1 MVFLGVPL
9 AIYLLFV
16 IWPFIQAFGYSLTDW
31 SGFSPKQNFIGLQN
45 YQKLF
50 TDDIFMK
57 AMGNNI
63 LLVIFLP
70 IITIVLSLVL
80 ATLVTVGGSSKGQ
93 IKGLRNS
100 SFYRVVSFFP
110 YTIPA
115 IAIGIMWGQIY
126 DPSGGLLN
134 GILTSVGMDQF
145 KSYAWLGD
153 KNTAMIA
160 TMFVIVWGFIG
171 FYMVL
176 FVAGIKG
183 IPAELFEAARIDGAG
198 RFRTAVSIT
207 IPLIRDNIQTAYIYM
222 GILALDAFV
231 YMAALNSGGGPGQ
244 LHLGDVPAALL
255 HRLHQGPVRP
265 GQRHGRCARRSHPD
279 LLRPR
284 VPGQQAHW
292 WRQGCVPLMTTKIAS
307 QEMKSLHFNPRK
319 PAMTTG
325 DRAGG
330 RRFAHGPQYLVAHR
344 DPATA
349 VDFHVLLQDDRARSS
364 PRRSPCPR
372 SGVSTTTSGRGPR
385 PESGATSST
394 R

>member
-1 MVFLGVPL
+1 VTSVKTQQSRNDDGLAAVVPATAPQQVIKRRRKPLTWDKVSFFAVFLGLPL

-31 SGFSPKQNFIGLQN
+31 SGFSPNQNFIGLEN
-45 YQKLF
+45 YAKIF

-70 IITIVLSLVL
+70 IITIILSLVL
-80 ATLVTVGGSSKGQ
+80 ASLVTVGGSSKGQ

-134 GILTSVGMDQF
+134 GILTGVGLDQF
-145 KSYAWLGD
+145 KDFAWLGD

-160 TMFVIVWGFIG
+160 TMFVIVWGFVG

-231 YMAALNSGGGPGQ
+231 YMAALNSGGGPDNSTLVMAQQLFFTAFSKGQ
-244 LHLGDVPAALL
+244 FGLASAMGVVLAIATLIFSGLVFAVNKLTGGDKDV
-255 HRLHQGPVRP
+255 
-265 GQRHGRCARRSHPD
+265 
-279 LLRPR
+279 
-284 VPGQQAHW
+284 
-292 WRQGCVPLMTTKIAS
+292 
-307 QEMKSLHFNPRK
+307 SL
-319 PAMTTG
+319 
-325 DRAGG
+325 
-330 RRFAHGPQYLVAHR
+330 
-344 DPATA
+344 
-349 VDFHVLLQDDRARSS
+349 
-364 PRRSPCPR
+364 
-372 SGVSTTTSGRGPR
+372 
-385 PESGATSST
+385 
-394 R
+394 

>member
-1 MVFLGVPL
+1 MTVVKTKQSRNDDGLAAVVPAVAPPVVVRRRRKPLTWDKVSFFAVFLGLPL

-31 SGFSPKQNFIGLQN
+31 SGFSPTQNFIGFEN
-45 YQKLF
+45 YARIF
-50 TDDIFMK
+50 SDDIFMK

-63 LLVIFLP
+63 LLVIVLP
-70 IITIVLSLVL
+70 IVTIILSLVL
-80 ATLVTVGGSSKGQ
+80 ATMVTVGGSSKGQ

-134 GILTSVGMDQF
+134 GILTSMGLDQF
-145 KSYAWLGD
+145 KDFAWLGD
-153 KNTAMIA
+153 KNTAMTA
-160 TMFVIVWGFIG
+160 TMFVIVWGFVG

-198 RFRTAVSIT
+198 RLRTAVSIT

-231 YMAALNSGGGPGQ
+231 YMAALNSGGGPDNSTLVMAQQLFFTAFSKGQ
-244 LHLGDVPAALL
+244 FGLASAMGVVLAVATLIFSGLVFVVNRLTGGDK
-255 HRLHQGPVRP
+255 
-265 GQRHGRCARRSHPD
+265 D
-279 LLRPR
+279 
-284 VPGQQAHW
+284 
-292 WRQGCVPLMTTKIAS
+292 
-307 QEMKSLHFNPRK
+307 
-319 PAMTTG
+319 
-325 DRAGG
+325 
-330 RRFAHGPQYLVAHR
+330 
-344 DPATA
+344 
-349 VDFHVLLQDDRARSS
+349 
-364 PRRSPCPR
+364 
-372 SGVSTTTSGRGPR
+372 VSI
-385 PESGATSST
+385 
-394 R
+394 

>member
-1 MVFLGVPL
+1 VKAKTLRVGDGASAVVVPDTAPPVYKRRRKPLTFDKISFFVVFLGLPL
-9 AIYLLFV
+9 AMYILFV
-16 IWPFIQAFGYSLTDW
+16 ISPFAQAFYYSMTDW
-31 SGFSPKQNFIGLQN
+31 SGFSPNMNFTGFEN
-45 YQKLF
+45 YRRIF

-70 IITIVLSLVL
+70 IITIILSLVL

-126 DPSGGLLN
+126 DPSNGLLN
-134 GILTSVGMDQF
+134 GILTSLGLDQF
-145 KSYAWLGD
+145 KSFAWLGD

-231 YMAALNSGGGPGQ
+231 YMAALNSGGGPDNSTLVMSQQLFFTAFTKGQ
-244 LHLGDVPAALL
+244 FGLASAMGVVLAVATLIFSGLVFLVNRLTGGDKDV
-255 HRLHQGPVRP
+255 
-265 GQRHGRCARRSHPD
+265 
-279 LLRPR
+279 
-284 VPGQQAHW
+284 
-292 WRQGCVPLMTTKIAS
+292 
-307 QEMKSLHFNPRK
+307 SL
-319 PAMTTG
+319 
-325 DRAGG
+325 
-330 RRFAHGPQYLVAHR
+330 
-344 DPATA
+344 
-349 VDFHVLLQDDRARSS
+349 
-364 PRRSPCPR
+364 
-372 SGVSTTTSGRGPR
+372 
-385 PESGATSST
+385 
-394 R
+394 

>member
-1 MVFLGVPL
+1 MTSVKTQQSRNDDGLAAVVPAKAPPQVIRRRRKPLTWDKVSFFAVFLGLPL

-31 SGFSPKQNFIGLQN
+31 SGFSPNQNFIGLEN
-45 YQKLF
+45 YVKIF

-70 IITIVLSLVL
+70 IITIILSLVL
-80 ATLVTVGGSSKGQ
+80 ASLVTVGGSSKGQ

-115 IAIGIMWGQIY
+115 VAIGIMWGQIY

-134 GILTSVGMDQF
+134 GILTGLGLDQF
-145 KSYAWLGD
+145 KDFAWLGD

-160 TMFVIVWGFIG
+160 TMFVIVWGFVG

-231 YMAALNSGGGPGQ
+231 YMAALNSGGGPDNSTLVMAQQLFFTAFSKGQ
-244 LHLGDVPAALL
+244 FGLASAMGVVLAIATLIFSGLVFVVNRLTGGDKDV
-255 HRLHQGPVRP
+255 
-265 GQRHGRCARRSHPD
+265 
-279 LLRPR
+279 
-284 VPGQQAHW
+284 
-292 WRQGCVPLMTTKIAS
+292 
-307 QEMKSLHFNPRK
+307 SL
-319 PAMTTG
+319 
-325 DRAGG
+325 
-330 RRFAHGPQYLVAHR
+330 
-344 DPATA
+344 
-349 VDFHVLLQDDRARSS
+349 
-364 PRRSPCPR
+364 
-372 SGVSTTTSGRGPR
+372 
-385 PESGATSST
+385 
-394 R
+394 

>member
-1 MVFLGVPL
+1 MKRRRKPLTWDKISFFAVFLGLPL

-16 IWPFIQAFGYSLTDW
+16 IWPFVQAFGYSLTDW
-31 SGFSPKQNFIGLQN
+31 SGFSPTQNFIGLQN
-45 YQKLF
+45 YTKIF

-57 AMGNNI
+57 AMGNNV

-70 IITIVLSLVL
+70 IITIILSLIL
-80 ATLVTVGGSSKGQ
+80 ASLVTVGGSSKGQ

-134 GILTSVGMDQF
+134 GLLRGVGLNQF
-145 KSYAWLGD
+145 KDFAWLGD
-153 KNTAMIA
+153 KSTAMVA
-160 TMFVIVWGFIG
+160 TMFVIVWGFVG

-231 YMAALNSGGGPGQ
+231 YMAALNSGGGPDNSTLVMSQQLFFTAFSKGQ
-244 LHLGDVPAALL
+244 FGLASAMGVVLALATLIFSGLVFVVNRLTGGDKDV
-255 HRLHQGPVRP
+255 
-265 GQRHGRCARRSHPD
+265 
-279 LLRPR
+279 
-284 VPGQQAHW
+284 
-292 WRQGCVPLMTTKIAS
+292 
-307 QEMKSLHFNPRK
+307 SL
-319 PAMTTG
+319 
-325 DRAGG
+325 
-330 RRFAHGPQYLVAHR
+330 
-344 DPATA
+344 
-349 VDFHVLLQDDRARSS
+349 
-364 PRRSPCPR
+364 
-372 SGVSTTTSGRGPR
+372 
-385 PESGATSST
+385 
-394 R
+394 